1 METGKKNEISNT
13 SLFKKKVGFTFA
25 VFVVVHES
33 STKRAGAIISAFI
46 IGACI
51 LTATIVWLSAFIDI
65 CEGKQKVTPLSGHEG
80 HFRFCRKLSL
90 CLCVFF
96 P

>member
-1 METGKKNEISNT
+1 M
-13 SLFKKKVGFTFA
+13 
-25 VFVVVHES
+25 FVVVHES

-65 CEGKQKVTPLSGHEG
+65 CEGKQKVTPFIVRL
-80 HFRFCRKLSL
+80 
-90 CLCVFF
+90 
-96 P
+96 